1 MPGDRKRKARPLV
14 PGLSGSRTT
23 TAKSRSRVILQ
34 RPDVS
39 ECHGCGV
46 ITELIQDSDFCWT
59 CTYDP
64 PCLCTGPRR
73 PYSDV

>member
-1 MPGDRKRKARPLV
+1 VTRPRKRTGPV
-14 PGLSGSRTT
+14 TT
-23 TAKSRSRVILQ
+23 PAPSQQMPPPSSTRAILQ

-39 ECHGCGV
+39 ECHGCGA

-73 PYSDV
+73 PYNDA